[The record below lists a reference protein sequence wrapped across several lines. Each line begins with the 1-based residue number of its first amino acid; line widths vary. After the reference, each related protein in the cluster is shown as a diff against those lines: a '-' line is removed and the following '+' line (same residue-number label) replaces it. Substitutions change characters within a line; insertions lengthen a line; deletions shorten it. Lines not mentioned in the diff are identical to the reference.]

1 MGEEREEKQDVAAVG
16 SSPDHA
22 AWEGKA
28 LLAMQGVIVREETRC
43 IRPWTAAVIV
53 SSLADSRAA
62 KDFLVSPQSRVT
74 EESFPELLCREAD
87 GNGFQTL
94 HR

>member
-62 KDFLVSPQSRVT
+62 KDFLARSCLVMPGFYLHSR
-74 EESFPELLCREAD
+74 ELCCFGLL
-87 GNGFQTL
+87 NGG
-94 HR
+94 